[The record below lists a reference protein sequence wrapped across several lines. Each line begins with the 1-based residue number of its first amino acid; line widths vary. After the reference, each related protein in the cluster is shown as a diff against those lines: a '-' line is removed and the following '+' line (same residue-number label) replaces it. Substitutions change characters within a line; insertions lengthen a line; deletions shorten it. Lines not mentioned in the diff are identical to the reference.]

1 MRSFLGFSFEVKNY
15 ALRDQPA
22 TAELCFPVSNDLICS
37 VSLVGG
43 KQALPEQTS
52 ASELSFGKCGRV
64 SRSANG
70 NDAGS
75 SPGETRSTDFPKR
88 KMEFAAAS
96 SAFAAESSAAPVIT
110 ICVGWRANS
119 VAASPYV
126 AANIPN
132 CGAIP
137 AKASS
142 VF

>member
-1 MRSFLGFSFEVKNY
+1 V
-15 ALRDQPA
+15 
-22 TAELCFPVSNDLICS
+22 
-37 VSLVGG
+37 
-43 KQALPEQTS
+43 LPEQTS
-52 ASELSFGKCGRV
+52 ASALSFGKCGKV

-75 SPGETRSTDFPKR
+75 PPGKTRSTDFPKR
-88 KMEFAAAS
+88 KVEFAAAS
-96 SAFAAESSAAPVIT
+96 SALATESSATPVIT
-110 ICVGWRANS
+110 TCAGWRANS